1 MVERGSIFSLL
12 KSEET
17 YEKAKNL
24 IVHEDEN
31 SGFALDED
39 GEIFS
44 IYNVS
49 DKYDNLE
56 KLFLLA
62 IEKGGNIID
71 TVYSEALASLYE
83 RYGFEPVART
93 RFDSEYVSDDFD
105 YETYG
110 EPDIILFKYNGK
122 APSRIIRDKRNK
134 TYETYDYS
142 KLPEFP
148 DLESARSYRD
158 ELIIKGEDMV
168 DIMDYF
174 EEYNLSDELKTKVEN
189 LTPFQQKVFYEVL
202 GFREHFKESNETM
215 FQWFMDEIEA
225 VNRCDGKDTPY
236 NTAKF
241 AVLGLIF

>member
-1 MVERGSIFSLL
+1 MAEKGSIFSLL
-12 KSEET
+12 SSEET
-17 YEKAKNL
+17 YEKAKEL
-24 IVHEDEN
+24 INNKDGN
-31 SGFALDED
+31 SGFAIAED

-49 DKYDNLE
+49 DIHDNLE
-56 KLFLLA
+56 DLFLLA
-62 IEKGGNIID
+62 LEKGGNKID
-71 TVYSEALASLYE
+71 TIYSKALVSLYE

-93 RFDSEYVSDDFD
+93 KFNNEYVSDDFD
-105 YETYG
+105 YEAYG

-122 APSRIIRDKRNK
+122 SLGRIIKDKRNK
-134 TYETYDYS
+134 TYETYDYE

-148 DLESARSYRD
+148 DLESAREFRD
-158 ELIIKGEDMV
+158 ELIKKGEDMV

-174 EEYNLSDELKTKVEN
+174 EEYDLSDDLKMKVEE

-202 GFREHFKESNETM
+202 GFKEHFGENNETM

-225 VNRCDGKDTPY
+225 VNRCEGEDTPY

-241 AVLGLIF
+241 AVLELIF